1 MRFFAFTALVCV
13 LFLFTST
20 VAAATLCSGGAQVI
34 TLPENATEASTTFS
48 CPGFQFGASAG
59 VLLFM
64 DPDGVTPSDVVTLA
78 DVAGGSTITFVSD
91 LDLPLTL
98 PPVVNFTVVEPNPF
112 VVVAASISGGTG
124 LKFTFTSDS
133 NESLTGS
140 DQFTIE
146 SAGNSGGGGNTEVPE
161 PSTIS
166 LFGFGLLGI
175 SHLLRKKEVS

>member
-1 MRFFAFTALVCV
+1 VRFFAFTAVVCV
-13 LFLFTST
+13 LVLFTST
-20 VAAATLCSGGAQVI
+20 ATAATLCSGGAQVI
-34 TLPENATEASTTFS
+34 TLPENTTEASTTFS

-91 LDLPLTL
+91 LDLPLAL
-98 PPVVNFTVVEPNPF
+98 PIFDFKVVEPNPF
-112 VVVAASISGGTG
+112 VVVAASVGGGSG

-146 SAGNSGGGGNTEVPE
+146 SAGNGGGGGNTEVPE

-166 LFGFGLLGI
+166 LFGVGLLGI
-175 SHLLRKKEVS
+175 AHLLRKREVS

>member
-1 MRFFAFTALVCV
+1 MRFLAVTAVVCV
-13 LFLFTST
+13 LFFTS
-20 VAAATLCSGGAQVI
+20 AATAASLCTGGAQVI

-91 LDLPLTL
+91 LDLPLSL

-140 DQFTIE
+140 DQFSIE
-146 SAGNSGGGGNTEVPE
+146 SAGNGGGGGNTEVPE

-166 LFGFGLLGI
+166 LFGLGLLGI
-175 SHLLRKKEVS
+175 AHLLRKKEVS

>member
-1 MRFFAFTALVCV
+1 MRFFAFTAVVCV
-13 LFLFTST
+13 LVLFTST
-20 VAAATLCSGGAQVI
+20 ATAATLCSGGAQVI
-34 TLPENATEASTTFS
+34 TLPENTTEASTTFS

-91 LDLPLTL
+91 LDLPLAL
-98 PPVVNFTVVEPNPF
+98 PIFDFKVVEPNPF
-112 VVVAASISGGTG
+112 VVVAASVGGGSG

-133 NESLTGS
+133 NESLSGS
-140 DQFTIE
+140 DQLTVE
-146 SAGNSGGGGNTEVPE
+146 SAGNGGGNTEVPE

-175 SHLLRKKEVS
+175 AHLLRKKEVS